1 MPPRDPTEAT
11 GSPRASH
18 PQVGQA
24 NKDGRTA
31 LMWACKNGEVQVVTE
46 LIHQYAADVSARMK
60 DDSTAFDWAGWQREW
75 LDGPLLKLDPD
86 EVDKAF
92 TTAQQLDTDPIDFA
106 RQDQI
111 QLQI

>member
-11 GSPRASH
+11 GSPRASN

-60 DDSTAFDWAGWQREW
+60 DDSTAFD
-75 LDGPLLKLDPD
+75 
-86 EVDKAF
+86 
-92 TTAQQLDTDPIDFA
+92 
-106 RQDQI
+106 
-111 QLQI
+111 